1 MPIIRRPVNSRGQA
15 LVETALVLPIF
26 LALVFATIV
35 FGLWLFYQQSLTT
48 VAREGARYAAVH
60 SASSNCPVG
69 GWLEPAAGAVPDG
82 AGAWDC
88 DAVDDG
94 WPALTDAARGYVFG
108 IDPSEVHVTACWSG
122 YHDNGNNAIYDAGPY
137 WANDANVGNP
147 WFDCTMDG
155 GIDPITDESSLDC
168 PATTLAPSAP
178 GLLDGDD
185 QASNLAVSDGELAVA
200 ANRVVVYACFNW
212 RPPLAG
218 FLLIPEDVVIRS
230 VYSEAMQHQ
239 R

>member
-1 MPIIRRPVNSRGQA
+1 MRFVHRPGRSRGQA

-26 LALVFATIV
+26 LTLMFATII

-48 VAREGARYAAVH
+48 VAREAARYAAVH

-69 GWLEPAAGAVPDG
+69 GWLEPAAGAVPEG
-82 AGAWDC
+82 AGAWNC
-88 DAVDDG
+88 DAVGSG
-94 WPALTDAARGYVFG
+94 WPNLTDAARALVFG
-108 IDPSEVHVTACWSG
+108 LDPSQVHVTACWSG
-122 YHDNGNNAIYDAGPY
+122 YHDNGNNAIFDAGPY
-137 WANDANVGNP
+137 WANDETVSNP
-147 WFDCTMDG
+147 WFDCTMDDG
-155 GIDPITDESSLDC
+155 TDPITDEGSLPC
-168 PATTLAPSAP
+168 PATTVPPSAP

-212 RPPLAG
+212 QPPLAG
-218 FLLIPEDVVIRS
+218 LLMIPEDVVIRS
-230 VYSEAMQHQ
+230 VYSEALQHQ